1 MKQYNKTITGKIVHI
16 PSKRIFPGKVH
27 LDEGKVTKIEPTDE
41 AVDEVYILP
50 GLVDSHIHIE
60 SSMLS
65 PQQFAAT
72 ALRHG
77 TVGTVSDPHE
87 IANVLGEEGIR
98 FMVNNAKGSPLKF
111 NFGVP
116 SCVPATPFETSGA
129 VIDSQKVKEFLQE
142 DQFRYLAEM
151 MNFPGLVS
159 GDKEVMNKVKAA
171 QNAGKPVDGHAPG
184 LSGEDLKKYVDAG
197 ITTDHECN
205 TYKEAKE
212 KLEAGMMIQIREG
225 SAARNFDALW
235 PLIREHPDQV
245 MLCSDD
251 RHPDD
256 LVQGHINLLIRKGQE
271 YGLNVFDLLKAA
283 TYNPVLHYDL
293 PIGLLR
299 ENDPADF
306 IVVDDLTQFNILSTY
321 IDGECYFN
329 RGQLYFNPAADQS
342 PNIMEASPV
351 DTTDLQVKATGGAV
365 RVVYAKDHELYTT
378 WSPAYPFE
386 KDGLLYSDTERD
398 ILKIAV
404 LNRYKR
410 QKPAV
415 GFIRNFG
422 LKKGAFGTS
431 IAHDSHN
438 LIVVGADDES
448 IVQTINRLIE
458 QRGGIV
464 VFDGQEYNSLPLE
477 IAGLMSHRSAEEVSK
492 QYLELTRVARDLGC
506 KLEAPF
512 MTLSFMALP
521 VIPEL
526 KFTDQGLFDV
536 QNFKYTTL
544 EVGQ

>member
-1 MKQYNKTITGKIVHI
+1 MKQSNNTITGKIVNI

-27 LDEGKVTKIEPTDE
+27 FDAGKITNIERTDE

-72 ALRHG
+72 AIRHG

-98 FMVNNAKGSPLKF
+98 FMVDNAKGSPLKF

-184 LSGEDLKKYVDAG
+184 LSGEDLKKYIDAG
-197 ITTDHECN
+197 VTTDHECN
-205 TYKEAKE
+205 TYEEAKE
-212 KLEAGMMIQIREG
+212 KLGAGMMIQIREG

-235 PLIREHPDQV
+235 PLIREHPDEV

-256 LVQGHINLLIRKGQE
+256 LVKGHINLLIRKGQE

-321 IDGECYFN
+321 IDGACYFD

-342 PNIMEASPV
+342 PNIMEASPL
-351 DTTDLQVKATGGAV
+351 DTTDLKVKAAGGEV

-378 WSPAYPFE
+378 WSPAYPLE

-404 LNRYKR
+404 LNRYKT

-438 LIVVGADDES
+438 LIVVGADDKS
-448 IVQTINRLIE
+448 IVQTVNRLIE
-458 QRGGIV
+458 QKGGIV
-464 VFDGQEYNSLPLE
+464 VFDGQEHHSLPLE

-526 KFTDQGLFDV
+526 KLTDQGLFDV
-536 QNFKYTTL
+536 QKFQYTTL
-544 EVGQ
+544 QVEE